1 MNIPKYCSVCGEK
14 LKFKIKIKDYNEF
27 SGKPNVYLE
36 GRCALRHTTYESKSS
51 TLNLLLYWIDSDDDI
66 EYTLDSKLRK

>member
-1 MNIPKYCSVCGEK
+1 MNIPKYCPVCGEK
-14 LKFKIKIKDYNEF
+14 LKFKIKIKDYNMY

-36 GRCALRHTTYESKSS
+36 GKCGYHTTYESKSTS
-51 TLNLLLYWIDSDDDI
+51 LNTLLKLIDLEDGI